1 MNNITVVTSNG
12 LVYSWGANLIPR
24 PHVAYKSKTH
34 SRDEGLNDSHWSV
47 AFFTLSYM
55 YMYLYSHELD
65 NKDNHNKYVLM
76 YFNEYV

>member
-34 SRDEGLNDSHWSV
+34 SRDEGLNDSH
-47 AFFTLSYM
+47 
-55 YMYLYSHELD
+55 
-65 NKDNHNKYVLM
+65 
-76 YFNEYV
+76 